1 MSPWRFLGWTL
12 LVAAFVAAAA
22 ERAALSLAQD
32 WGVMAASDVLRVL
45 YPRTLE
51 SLQNAMAPFAWNYIV
66 LPVLALPGWLL
77 AGAPGAAL
85 VWHYR
90 SRVEE
95 SDPLEDSLPLTTYE
109 EIVAAAREADED
121 DIGLPSKYRDLDEY
135 DPANRQNDDDA
146 DAALDS
152 SDVEPAEV
160 VPHSRYIAPLASDW
174 GQPPRR

>member
-1 MSPWRFLGWTL
+1 MAKSSVMIQITHVLCPVDFSEFSRRA
-12 LVAAFVAAAA
+12 VDHAAAVA
-22 ERAALSLAQD
+22 RWYRAKLT
-32 WGVMAASDVLRVL
+32 VLHVF
-45 YPRTLE
+45 P
-51 SLQNAMAPFAWNYIV
+51 N